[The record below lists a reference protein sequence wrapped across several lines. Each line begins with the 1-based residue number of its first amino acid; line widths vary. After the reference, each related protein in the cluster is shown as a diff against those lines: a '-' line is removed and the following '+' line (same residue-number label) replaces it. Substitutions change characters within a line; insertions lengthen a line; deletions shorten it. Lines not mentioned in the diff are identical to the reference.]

1 MIRQPSSD
9 ILVAGASGYIGG
21 RLVPRL
27 LSSGHRVRALARSPD
42 KLKSR
47 PWADHQNLSI
57 VKGDVLDR
65 SSLKEAMGGCRAVY
79 YLIHSMNPA
88 VSDFAKTDQIAAEN
102 MAEAAAQAGVQ
113 QIIYLG
119 GLGDEQSELSHHL
132 RSRCDVGKILQS
144 GTVPVT
150 ILRAAMIIGS
160 GSASFEILRYLVD
173 RLPLM
178 LTPKWV
184 DTPCQPI
191 GVRNVLY
198 YLSGCLDKP
207 ETFGQTFDIGQ
218 EKVTT
223 YRELMKIYA
232 EEAGLPNRR
241 IRTIPFLTPGFS
253 SYWIHL
259 VTPIPAALARPLAE
273 GLRNPVICREN
284 RMTQLLPQELFDAR
298 KAIRLALER
307 VRQQQVET
315 SWSDSGL
322 MRPAEWSI
330 PGDPA
335 WAGGS
340 HFEDVRRAVLDATPE
355 DIWPSIQAIGGEVGY
370 YYGNWLW
377 RIRGVV
383 DRLLGGVGLIRGR
396 RSSQELYTGDAIDF
410 WRVLN
415 IKAPQQLSLIA
426 EMKLPGKAILSFQL
440 SQLEPHK
447 TELIQTA
454 RFLPKGLWGLIYW
467 YGISP
472 AHHFVFNGMINGI
485 ARAAK
490 RTILSG
496 PAPVHHHK
504 NGIEKSS
511 SDPFQ

>member
-1 MIRQPSSD
+1 MTEQTSAE

-27 LSSGHRVRALARSPD
+27 LNTGYRVRALARSPD
-42 KLKSR
+42 KLGSR
-47 PWADHQNLSI
+47 PWAGHKNLRI
-57 VKGDVLDR
+57 IKGDLLDR
-65 SSLKEAMGGCRAVY
+65 DSLAAAMRGCRAAY

-88 VSDFAKTDQIAAEN
+88 VSDFARTDRLAAEN
-102 MAEAAAQAGVQ
+102 MARAAAEAGLQ

-119 GLGDEQSELSHHL
+119 GLGDEQSQLSHHL
-132 RSRCDVGKILQS
+132 RSRSEVGQVLQA
-144 GTVPVT
+144 GPVPVT

-173 RLPLM
+173 RLPVM
-178 LTPKWV
+178 LTPTWV

-198 YLSGCLDKP
+198 YLTGCLNKP
-207 ETFGQTFDIGQ
+207 ETYGQTFDIGQ
-218 EKVTT
+218 QEVTT
-223 YRELMKIYA
+223 YRQLMQIYA
-232 EEAGLPNRR
+232 EEAGLPARH
-241 IRTIPFLTPGFS
+241 IHSLPILTPRFS

-284 RMTQLLPQELFDAR
+284 RIRELLPQELFDAR
-298 KAIRLALER
+298 KAIHLALER
-307 VRQQQVET
+307 IRQQQVET

-340 HFEDVRRAVLDATPE
+340 VFEDIRHAVIDGTPE
-355 DIWPSIQAIGGEVGY
+355 EIWPSIQAIGGEVGY

-377 RIRGVV
+377 RIRGAI
-383 DRLLGGVGLIRGR
+383 DRLIGGAGLIRGR
-396 RSSQELYTGDAIDF
+396 RSSHELYTGDAVDF

-415 IKAPQQLSLIA
+415 IKPPGLLSLVA

-440 SQLEPHK
+440 YQLDSGQS
-447 TELIQTA
+447 ELVQTA
-454 RFLPKGLWGLIYW
+454 RFLPKGLWGLLYW
-467 YGISP
+467 YTVSP
-472 AHHFVFNGMINGI
+472 AHHFVFNGMIKGI
-485 ARAAK
+485 ARAAG
-490 RTILSG
+490 RPISSG
-496 PAPVHHHK
+496 PAPLSK
-504 NGIEKSS
+504 QRAPSRSE
-511 SDPFQ
+511 QR